1 MSSKRKRRRSRSSS
15 STRQRET
22 QVVEEDDNVEAG
34 KGGKAGKTKAEPPTR
49 TPESPFPTL
58 GKSMARGLRVVGASP
73 QILATSFL
81 GVLATWGAFVAIGAE
96 PDPRAMSLL
105 LSAPPVHAF
114 IDAPVALSPGES
126 GLFSGLVVAG
136 FAALRGITFALLI
149 LLIVQGLRED
159 RTSVRQALRAL
170 PRRAVV
176 LGGLYLVQFALVVAA
191 FQLLVGFLGQLAV
204 LAIAAGLYF
213 LAFAPIV
220 AAAEGDRPREAL
232 RRGFRA
238 ARLPGTRHLSMA
250 MAYFLVLF
258 YSGAIA
264 PFSGLAAAT
273 PSIAVWA
280 YSLVL
285 TYVHVSVLAAFT
297 YRWLEVRDQVPATP
311 DTPAVRG
318 D

>member
-15 STRQRET
+15 TKPRDT
-22 QVVEEDDNVEAG
+22 QVVVKDDEV
-34 KGGKAGKTKAEPPTR
+34 KAGKDVKDGKDVKAR
-49 TPESPFPTL
+49 VPESPFPTL
-58 GKSMARGLRVVGASP
+58 GRSMARGLRVVGASP
-73 QILATSFL
+73 QILASSFL
-81 GVLATWGAFVAIGAE
+81 GVLATWGVFVAIGAE

-114 IDAPVALSPGES
+114 IDAPVALSPGAS
-126 GLFSGLVVAG
+126 GLFSGLAVAA

-149 LLIVQGLRED
+149 LLIVQGLREG
-159 RTSVRQALRAL
+159 RTSVREVLRAL
-170 PRRAVV
+170 PRRAFV
-176 LGGLYLVQFALVVAA
+176 LGGLYLIQFGLVVAA

-204 LAIAAGLYF
+204 LSIAAGLYF

-220 AAAEGDRPREAL
+220 AAAEGDGPREAL

-264 PFSGLAAAT
+264 PFSGLAPAT

-285 TYVHVSVLAAFT
+285 TFVHVSVLAAFT
-297 YRWLEVRDQVPATP
+297 YRWLEVRDRVPPTP
-311 DTPAVRG
+311 AAPAVRG

>member
-15 STRQRET
+15 PTKPRET
-22 QVVEEDDNVEAG
+22 QVVAKDDDV
-34 KGGKAGKTKAEPPTR
+34 KAGKDVKAR
-49 TPESPFPTL
+49 MPESPFPTL

-81 GVLATWGAFVAIGAE
+81 GVLATWGVFVAIGSE

-114 IDAPVALSPGES
+114 IDAPVALSPGAS

-136 FAALRGITFALLI
+136 FAALRGITFALLM
-149 LLIVQGLRED
+149 LLIVQGLREG
-159 RTSVRQALRAL
+159 RTSVREALRAL
-170 PRRAVV
+170 PRRAFV
-176 LGGLYLVQFALVVAA
+176 LGGLYLIQFGLVVAA

-204 LAIAAGLYF
+204 LSIAAGLYF

-220 AAAEGDRPREAL
+220 AAAEGDGPREAL

-264 PFSGLAAAT
+264 PFSGLAPAT

-280 YSLVL
+280 YGLFL
-285 TYVHVSVLAAFT
+285 TFVHVSVLAAFT
-297 YRWLEVRDQVPATP
+297 YRWLEVRDRVPPTP
-311 DTPAVRG
+311 AAPAVRG

>member
-1 MSSKRKRRRSRSSS
+1 
-15 STRQRET
+15 
-22 QVVEEDDNVEAG
+22 
-34 KGGKAGKTKAEPPTR
+34 
-49 TPESPFPTL
+49 
-58 GKSMARGLRVVGASP
+58 MARGLRVVGASP

-81 GVLATWGAFVAIGAE
+81 GVLATWGVFVAIGAE

-114 IDAPVALSPGES
+114 IDAPVALSPGAS
-126 GLFSGLVVAG
+126 GLFSGLAVAA

-149 LLIVQGLRED
+149 LLIVQGLREG
-159 RTSVRQALRAL
+159 RTPVREALRAL
-170 PRRAVV
+170 PRRAFV
-176 LGGLYLVQFALVVAA
+176 LGGLYLIQFGLVVAA

-204 LAIAAGLYF
+204 LSIAAGLYF

-220 AAAEGDRPREAL
+220 AAAGGDGPREAL

-264 PFSGLAAAT
+264 PFSGLAPAT

-297 YRWLEVRDQVPATP
+297 YRWLEVRDQVPPTP
-311 DTPAVRG
+311 AAPAVRG

>member
-1 MSSKRKRRRSRSSS
+1 
-15 STRQRET
+15 
-22 QVVEEDDNVEAG
+22 VVVKDDEV
-34 KGGKAGKTKAEPPTR
+34 KAGKDVKDGKDVKAR
-49 TPESPFPTL
+49 VPESPFPTL
-58 GKSMARGLRVVGASP
+58 GRSMARGLRVVGASP
-73 QILATSFL
+73 QILASSFL
-81 GVLATWGAFVAIGAE
+81 GVLATWGVFVAIGAE

-114 IDAPVALSPGES
+114 IDAPVALSPGAS
-126 GLFSGLVVAG
+126 GLFSGLAVAA

-149 LLIVQGLRED
+149 LLIVQGLREG
-159 RTSVRQALRAL
+159 RTPVREALRAL
-170 PRRAVV
+170 PRRAFV
-176 LGGLYLVQFALVVAA
+176 LGGLYLVQFGLVVAA

-204 LAIAAGLYF
+204 LSIAAGLYF
-213 LAFAPIV
+213 LAFSPIV
-220 AAAEGDRPREAL
+220 AAAGGDGPREAL

-264 PFSGLAAAT
+264 PFSGLAPAT

-297 YRWLEVRDQVPATP
+297 YRWLEVRDQVPP
-311 DTPAVRG
+311 HSRRPRRPG
-318 D
+318 GLRPRLLH